1 MIVIFILLLLAIVG
15 IVYYRSSQKQSSQPN
30 VGETPTNPPPGVDNP
45 SSLPSQPGVDTPY
58 PQPPVG
64 KYTWIIDNEN
74 CDCTTGT
81 NAYKCIGPDNEVYTD
96 TLSDSFP
103 CDNNNIPTSKCMTD
117 TFCKPYNIQK
127 DDVSIT
133 KGNYYIDMENSKD
146 NHQVGYTISFP
157 AIRGSTSYIIKL
169 VGKIPDNIIFVDPR
183 LSDNSISESLI
194 NPKHKFK
201 VSLNTADFEKSKY
214 KIDVYDMFLIGK
226 NSKGES
232 DPLFIGVLNLNYKYD
247 EFIADSCDCTTG
259 VQTGKWTCKTDEAD
273 GYTDPEVC
281 RRMGLSLPPVSNC
294 FVKCPSPSPLKKLDI
309 TRNKNSIDIYWNDTD
324 NTHKKITSYTLDIF
338 TDGVLYSS
346 QEFKTPFSEI
356 IKSDGY
362 RLTVLNIGEDSK
374 VNIDFYTTNA
384 ANIVK
389 STFVSQRVSYSWSNK
404 LCDCNTN
411 RARYMCLR
419 DGIPNGVTTN
429 TLNGI
434 CGNLTTPSG
443 ADSTLFCSVGCDI
456 VLQPPQNLKA
466 TKYALPNGDRGV
478 KILFDVVVTD
488 NSYSD
493 KANSYFIEIFGKD
506 TNGYDIIVSK
516 VVSREEATREITY
529 NLGGINMSNFDVV
542 VRVTA
547 KFTTTDGTIQSLPST
562 VTVPKSQNPVIRN
575 VEVLKTSVNFLFEG
589 IESNL
594 SYTLN
599 VYNEA
604 GNQIL
609 YSTPLS
615 TSTFSLNTGNYYG
628 MNNYT
633 IYRVQLESIRMKSN
647 YKFFKLFPNTPV
659 LSYSS
664 AEVTN
669 ENSVNVNISVANI
682 NYLRIILENSN
693 RTVLSSIDVNVSSF
707 QNNIAYTFNIPSQ
720 YGHGT
725 YYYRVL
731 GGYKKD
737 IDIAGVIQTIDGLSD
752 PATFTITKQTQK
764 WISTD
769 SCVCKPYA
777 FVLTDSQTGAKSV
790 QNVDGF
796 YKGLACS
803 TNGVTTQ
810 QLTSNA
816 QISGSPPPNNIT
828 CSPFDKTFLTNT
840 GVLQQCYNC
849 PVIKYDLR
857 VSNNQNINNAVFWY
871 FDYDDNTNKTL
882 KPNITPNYA
891 IRLNQ
896 QLSTMDKD
904 TNVVEFIPSGK
915 LDDIIKNSPSAS
927 VVDSVSYYMKTR
939 TGYLYVDDCNV
950 YDTNNPGGV
959 CRSRNE
965 VKYSPTIDPSV
976 DPDKYRWILYFDN
989 TYRNTGLIGSY
1000 YHTLQNRVKNNG
1012 NVAYIS
1018 QSTTTGRLT
1027 TEGFVG
1033 PTLRF
1038 SFLPV

>member
-30 VGETPTNPPPGVDNP
+30 VGETQPNPTNPSP
-45 SSLPSQPGVDTPY
+45 STPTNSQPGVDTPY

-117 TFCKPYNIQK
+117 TFCKPYGIQK
-127 DDVSIT
+127 SDVSIT
-133 KGNYYIDMENSKD
+133 KSNYHIDMENGKD

-183 LSDNSISESLI
+183 LSDNSISESLV
-194 NPKHKFK
+194 NPKHEFK
-201 VSLNTADFEKSKY
+201 VSLNTADFERSKY
-214 KIDVYDMFLIGK
+214 KLDVYDMFLIGK

-259 VQTGKWTCKTDEAD
+259 VQTGKWTCKTDEVD
-273 GYTDPEVC
+273 GYTDPDVC

-294 FVKCPSPSPLKKLDI
+294 FAKCPSPSPLKKLDI
-309 TRNKNSIDIYWNDTD
+309 TRNQNSIDLYWNDTD
-324 NTHKKITSYTLDIF
+324 NTDKKITSYALDIF
-338 TDGVLYSS
+338 TDGVLFSS
-346 QEFKTPFSEI
+346 REFKTPFSEI

-374 VNIDFYTTNA
+374 ISIDFYTENA

-429 TLNGI
+429 TPNGI
-434 CGNLTTPSG
+434 CGNLITPSG
-443 ADSTLFCSVGCDI
+443 ADSTLFCSAGCDI

-575 VEVLKTSVNFLFEG
+575 VEVSKSSVNFLFEG

-604 GNQIL
+604 GNTIV
-609 YSTPLS
+609 YTTPSFSTPNL
-615 TSTFSLNTGNYYG
+615 SLNPTNKGI
-628 MNNYT
+628 NNYT
-633 IYRVQLESIRMKSN
+633 IYRVQLVSSIGVFSN
-647 YKFFKLFPNTPV
+647 YKFFKLFPDTPV

-669 ENSVNVNISVANI
+669 ENSVGVNISFTNI

-693 RTVLSSIDVNVSSF
+693 RTVLSSVDVNVSTA
-707 QNNIAYTFNIPSQ
+707 QNNISYTFNIPAQ
-720 YGHGT
+720 YDYGT

-737 IDIAGVIQTIDGLSD
+737 IDIAGAIQTIDGMSD
-752 PATFTITKQTQK
+752 PATFTLTKKTQK
-764 WISTD
+764 WVTTD
-769 SCVCKPYA
+769 SCICNPYS

-790 QNVDGF
+790 QNVEGF

-803 TNGVTTQ
+803 TNGTTT
-810 QLTSNA
+810 QLTSA
-816 QISGSPPPNNIT
+816 PQVSGSPPPNNIT

-849 PVIKYDLR
+849 QPTTYDLR
-857 VSNNQNINNAVFWY
+857 VPNSQTGNNDVFWY
-871 FDYDDNTNKTL
+871 FDYDNNTNINLRTG
-882 KPNITPNYA
+882 ITPNYA

-896 QLSTMDKD
+896 QLAGMK
-904 TNVVEFIPSGK
+904 NNAVEFIPSGK
-915 LDDIIKNSPSAS
+915 LDDLVKNSPSAS

-965 VKYSPTIDPSV
+965 VKYSSTIDPSV

-1000 YHTLQNRVKNNG
+1000 YHTLQNRLKNNG

-1038 SFLPV
+1038 SFLPA